1 MVRRMEQAREAGYS
15 IEILYVKVDLEVAL
29 KRNSER
35 ERTVP
40 EHIVIEKSRDIETSM
55 KITSQYADKV
65 TIFENN

>member
-29 KRNSER
+29 QRNSER

-40 EHIVIEKSRDIETSM
+40 ERIVIEKSRDIETSM